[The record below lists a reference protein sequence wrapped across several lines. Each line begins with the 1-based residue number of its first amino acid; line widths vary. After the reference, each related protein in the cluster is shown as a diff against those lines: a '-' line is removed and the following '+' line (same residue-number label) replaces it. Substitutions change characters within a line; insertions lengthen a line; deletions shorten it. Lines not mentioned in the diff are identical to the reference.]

1 MEKEVVKAEQNVS
14 ENDNVFKKF
23 NTKFVNDFSEEIW
36 FSTYKYHT
44 DSNINDTQFRVASTL
59 ASVEKDPVEWTIKFL
74 KVLENFRFVTGGRIT
89 SNAGTGLKGTTF
101 INCYVDGFIGK
112 NQDSM
117 DGIMDALKRQAS
129 ILKSEGGY
137 GFCADVM
144 RPRGAFIEGVGVEC
158 PGAVKML
165 EMWDTQSAVITA
177 GSGKKKKAN
186 KGKNK
191 IRKGAMMV
199 TMSCW
204 HPSIEE
210 FITAKQTPG
219 TLTKFN
225 MSSLITDGFMH
236 AVENHLV
243 WNLVFPDTT
252 HPKYDEEWDGN
263 IELWKSKQYPI
274 KVWKT
279 FEDANE
285 LWDLIMQ
292 STYNRNEP
300 GVLFIDTINK
310 LNNLY
315 YCEHI
320 SATNPCG
327 EQVLP
332 IGAVCLLGS
341 INLTQYVDI
350 KKGDWDYAKLAE
362 DIPSIVRMLDNVND
376 ITYVPLEIQKQ
387 NLEDKRRMGV
397 GYLGYASALL
407 MLKKRYGSDD
417 ALELTEKLG
426 KFVINESYKASALL
440 AKEKGSFKLFDKEK
454 YLKGNFVKTLDPET
468 IEYIE
473 KYGLRNS
480 HLGSI
485 QPTGNSSIYANNA
498 SGGLE
503 PIFAPEFIR
512 TSMQAHPPEGM
523 FVPVVDWSNKKFTVE
538 SDVNGWSW
546 AKEGDENLL
555 VCKFNGDVWKFDQS
569 RGLLKE
575 TKVKDYGVYFLE
587 KNDEWDPKAEWAA
600 DASKLSIDDHV
611 KTMKVFAKYIDSA
624 MSKTVNLSNDYP
636 YEDFKRLYTDVYKS
650 GLIKGCTTYRAGT
663 MTSVLSTESTAATEA
678 IKKNSIVHNDAPK
691 RPERLPCDVYHT
703 TADGI
708 KWVVLVGLHK
718 EGVEKLT
725 QEELFTVDLKDFHPY
740 EVFSLR
746 YDKMK
751 VSPKVDR
758 AVIHKNGKYSI
769 ELDDGTIISDLGR
782 FCDRGTQQNTMSR
795 LISTSL
801 RHGANIKHIVSQ
813 LLKGEETVVS
823 FSKAI
828 ARTLKKY
835 IKDPEV
841 GLKCEECGG
850 KNVVMSEGCSKC
862 GDCGSSKC
870 S

>member
-1 MEKEVVKAEQNVS
+1 MEIVEQDVVKAAVRE
-14 ENDNVFKKF
+14 NVFKKF
-23 NTKFVNDFSEEIW
+23 NTKFVNEFSEEIW

-44 DSNINDTQFRVASTL
+44 DGNINDTQFRVASTL
-59 ASVEKDPVEWTIKFL
+59 ASVESDPVEWTIKFL
-74 KVLENFRFVTGGRIT
+74 KILENFKFVPGGRIT

-101 INCYVDGFIGK
+101 INCYVDGFVGK

-177 GSGKKKKAN
+177 GSGKKKTTS

-219 TLTKFN
+219 CLTKFN
-225 MSSLITDGFMH
+225 MSALITDKFMH
-236 AVENHLV
+236 AVEHKQP
-243 WNLVFPDTT
+243 WNLEFPDTSFAQ
-252 HPKYDEEWDGN
+252 YDEEWDGN
-263 IELWKSKQYPI
+263 IEVWKTKGYPT

-279 FEDANE
+279 YEDANQ
-285 LWDLIMQ
+285 LWDVITN
-292 STYNRNEP
+292 STYTRNEP
-300 GVLFIDTINK
+300 GVLFIDTINR

-341 INLTQYVDI
+341 INLTQYVDLA
-350 KKGDWDYAKLAE
+350 KGDWDYEKLAG
-362 DIPSIVRMLDNVND
+362 DIPAIVRMLDNVND

-387 NLEDKRRMGV
+387 NLKDKRRMGI
-397 GYLGYASALL
+397 GYMGYASALL
-407 MLKKRYGSDD
+407 MLKKRYGSEE
-417 ALELTEKLG
+417 ALELTDKLG

-440 AKEKGSFKLFDKEK
+440 AKEKGPFRLFDKDL
-454 YLKGNFVKTLDPET
+454 YLKGQFVQTLDPET
-468 IEYIE
+468 RELIE
-473 KYGLRNS
+473 KHGLRNS

-485 QPTGNSSIYANNA
+485 QPTGNSSIYANNV

-503 PIFAPEFIR
+503 PIFLPEFIR
-512 TSMQAHPPEGM
+512 TSIQAHAPDGL
-523 FVPVVDWSNKKFTVE
+523 FVPVVDWTNKKFTSQTE
-538 SDVNGWSW
+538 WNW

-555 VCKFNGDVWKFDQS
+555 VTKFDNEVWKFDQS

-575 TKVKDYGVYFLE
+575 TKVKDYGVYALE
-587 KNDEWDPKAEWAA
+587 QTGEWNPKAEWAV
-600 DASKLSIDDHV
+600 DASNLSIDDHV

-624 MSKTVNLSNDYP
+624 MSKTVNLPNDYP
-636 YEDFKRLYTDVYKS
+636 YEDFKRLYEEVYKT
-650 GLIKGCTTYRAGT
+650 GLIKGCTTYRTGT
-663 MTSVLSTESTAATEA
+663 MTSVLAAESTAADTT
-678 IKKNSIVHNDAPK
+678 NRIVHNDAPK
-691 RPERLPCDVYHT
+691 RPERLPCYVHHV

-718 EGVEKLT
+718 DGVEKLT
-725 QEELFTVDLKDFHPY
+725 QEELFTVDLEKFDPY

-769 ELDDGTIISDLGR
+769 ELDDGTVISDLGR

-835 IKDPEV
+835 IKDTDL
-841 GLKCEECGG
+841 GLKCEDCGS
-850 KNVVMSEGCSKC
+850 KNMIMAEGCTKC
-862 GDCGSSKC
+862 SDCGSSKC